1 MIPTFV
7 NFFEHVPREVVI
19 VFLAMLPITELR
31 ASIPIGI
38 TVFHL
43 STMSAF
49 GFSLIGTM
57 IPLIFLFLFL
67 PSFLKMLAKHFSP
80 IHTLLERY
88 FYQLSKKHEKKLNL
102 YGALFLFVFVAIPH
116 PGGGVWTASIL
127 AILFHMKRRYAIP
140 AIICGLIVSGFIVLA
155 ITLGFIKVWSGAI

>member
-1 MIPTFV
+1 MILTLI
-7 NFFEHVPREVVI
+7 NFFERIPRELEI
-19 VFLAMLPITELR
+19 IFLAMLPITELR

-43 STMSAF
+43 SAVSAF

-67 PSFLKMLAKHFSP
+67 PSFLKMLSKHFSP

-102 YGALFLFVFVAIPH
+102 YGSLFLFVFVAIPH

-140 AIICGLIVSGFIVLA
+140 AIVCGLIVSGFIVLA
-155 ITLGFIKVWSGAI
+155 ITFGFIKVWGAS